1 MDRVD
6 SGVTVGKGEVE
17 IDFLAH
23 GVASKIGEELV
34 EIKSI
39 VIFGEVGEILSEEL
53 GALGFV
59 GVVPFGLVFIKIV
72 AVDFPVVEVVVALE
86 AGSFSGAGGSEGVGM
101 VANRV
106 GTVDNGEFAGIFF
119 DKFGDEVNMGGA
131 GGTLEVGIFNNNDRS
146 VKRAF
151 DMFGDIARGRRS
163 GDDGVDVVIAFG
175 AARDTKNNKGNKSG
189 EAERNKSDF

>member
-1 MDRVD
+1 LDRVD
-6 SGVTVGKGEVE
+6 SGVAIGKGEVE
-17 IDFLAH
+17 IDFLTN
-23 GVASKIGEELV
+23 GVASEVGEELV
-34 EIKSI
+34 ETSGR
-39 VIFGEVGEILSEEL
+39 VVFGNSGEILSEEL

-72 AVDFPVVEVVVALE
+72 AIDFPVVDVVVALE
-86 AGSFSGAGGSEGVGM
+86 AGSLSGTGGSEGVGM

-119 DKFGDEVNMGGA
+119 DKFGDEVDMSST